1 MKPIEHLHPAAW
13 QFAGGKS
20 DPYVTTLAEWIE
32 KPQDDA
38 LYDLCVLGVPLS
50 KSSISFSGA
59 HLHPMTFR
67 KLWPNFTTYHWDL
80 DLDFTMLRAADF
92 GDVAM
97 HVTDIATC
105 HRNIEQTMQE
115 VSTRFSQTFPITI
128 GGDHSITAPLIKGRK
143 AATGKRIGIIQF
155 DAHLDVRD
163 LDYGGPSNGTP
174 IRNLVESGTVQG
186 EDIVTIGI
194 RNFANSR
201 LYRNYAEAKGIHVIS
216 SKQVHTRGIDSV
228 VTEAMKRLEPCDEVY
243 VTFDI
248 DALDQSFVP
257 GVPAIGPQGLT
268 PDQLFS
274 SAVTLGAWSKV
285 SAMDMVCVDPSVDF
299 RDVSTRIS
307 LHLFLH
313 FVSGLCQQKQ
323 L

>member
-1 MKPIEHLHPAAW
+1 MKMAEHLNPPTW

-32 KPQDDA
+32 RPQADTK
-38 LYDLCVLGVPLS
+38 YDLCVMGVPLS

-67 KLWPNFTTYHWDL
+67 KLWPNFTTYNWDL
-80 DLDFTMLRAADF
+80 DLDFTLLRAADF
-92 GDVAM
+92 GDIAM

-105 HRNIEQTMQE
+105 HQNIEKTMQE

-128 GGDHSITAPLIKGRK
+128 GGDHSITAPLVKGRK

-163 LDYGGPSNGTP
+163 LGYGGPSNGTP
-174 IRNLVESGTVQG
+174 IRNLIESKTILG

-201 LYRNYAEAKGIHVIS
+201 LYRDYAEAKGIHILS
-216 SKQVHTRGIDSV
+216 SKQVHIRGMAHVLS
-228 VTEAMKRLEPCDEVY
+228 EAMERLEACDEVY

-248 DALDQSFVP
+248 DVLDQYIVP

-268 PDQLFS
+268 TDQLFS

-299 RDVSTRIS
+299 RDVTTRVS

-313 FVSGLCQQKQ
+313 FISGFTQQKKR
-323 L
+323 